1 MRLYLYVEEVA
12 RSIVSLSPLR
22 LSFVGL
28 RLVRASNPFVATT
41 SPQLYTTKS
50 YRTCGACTLGELIH
64 IVRRAPTCEETHS
77 TIQREH
83 LIYKDEKERKR
94 YTATSRP
101 NPTNTQYSPIPGE
114 NSKQNRKLR
123 KRFPIFTPPPS
134 KTEGKDKNEQY
145 ETSTIL
151 HPISDK
157 PPSPTPQRSLS
168 SPPRLSFPWTPRSQ
182 PSVRLIPKV
191 RAHHPSL

>member
-1 MRLYLYVEEVA
+1 MPIVE
-12 RSIVSLSPLR
+12 SLVR

-28 RLVRASNPFVATT
+28 RLRKFAP
-41 SPQLYTTKS
+41 
-50 YRTCGACTLGELIH
+50 RTPSFKFHRQAVCDRSINTIEQISKG
-64 IVRRAPTCEETHS
+64 EETHS

-101 NPTNTQYSPIPGE
+101 NPTNTQNSPIPGE